1 MIDMIAIIPA
11 RGNSKRFP
19 RKNLAQLGKYPL
31 IYYAIKAAQDV
42 GIFKKVILSTED
54 PEIREIALGYGASVM
69 GRNPPLYTDQSTVP
83 DVVKDVFDQLEDAG
97 EGHTH
102 FCILLPTTPL
112 RSAADI
118 EGAYDKYVNSDADYL
133 MSTADYLFSPFRAL
147 HENDQGR
154 IRLFWGENYLKK
166 DQDLPHVECHNG
178 AIIMGSIKQLR
189 ADGHYYGQQMI
200 GYHMPL
206 ERSVDINNIEELKLA
221 RCYFSMGENDD

>member
-19 RKNLAQLGKYPL
+19 RKNLALLGKHPL
-31 IYYAIKAAQDV
+31 IYYAIKAARDI

-54 PEIREIALGYGASVM
+54 PEIKDVALGYGARVM
-69 GRNPPLYTDQSTVP
+69 GRKPHLYTDQSTVS
-83 DVVKDVFDQLEDAG
+83 DVVMDVFAQLDEEG
-97 EGHTH
+97 EKHTH

-112 RSAADI
+112 RSARDI
-118 EGAYDKYVNSDADYL
+118 KGAYDKYVDSDADYL

-147 HENDQGR
+147 HENDRGR
-154 IRLFWGENYLKK
+154 ITLFWGEEYLKK
-166 DQDLPHVECHNG
+166 DQELPHVECHNG

-189 ADGHYYGQQMI
+189 SDGHYYGRHMI

-206 ERSVDINNIEELKLA
+206 ERSVDINTREELKLA
-221 RCYFSMGENDD
+221 NCYFHMGGEDD